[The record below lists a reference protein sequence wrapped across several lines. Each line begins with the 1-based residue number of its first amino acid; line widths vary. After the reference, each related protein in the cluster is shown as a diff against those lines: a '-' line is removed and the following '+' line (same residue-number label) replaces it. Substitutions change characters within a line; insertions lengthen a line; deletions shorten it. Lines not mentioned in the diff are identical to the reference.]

1 MEGGQNEGERIKS
14 GLKTERKKD
23 GATRKLIVKLK
34 EVNEDENR
42 GRLIHQAGQVFRCA
56 CLCVQRRDVNE
67 NPPQTAAI

>member
-1 MEGGQNEGERIKS
+1 MEEGQNEGERIKS
-14 GLKTERKKD
+14 GMKTERKKD
-23 GATRKLIVKLK
+23 GAKRKLIVKLK

-42 GRLIHQAGQVFRCA
+42 GCLIHQTGQVFRSA